1 MFKNNSVND
10 VFLLPKKSL
19 KYVNNA
25 KKSEMKVL
33 LYLFA
38 NMDSFDVEKAAE
50 QLNETKDSVMSALS
64 YWRGTGIIS
73 ETDDEDKNDNRF
85 PEEKNEEEKR
95 AVSNGNETEQA
106 VKREEKGYSTLEIAD
121 ARKNDADFSYLVDYT
136 EKVTGELMNSAK
148 QGDLLYLY
156 DSLGMACDV
165 IMGIVAH
172 CVSEDK
178 KKIRYIVKTAEGIHN
193 DGVRTGKEL
202 ESYLTAKKNYKDFS
216 TFVKKLIGAG
226 DRTFTPAEEKAV
238 KKWESELHVSR
249 ELVEYAYERNVSL
262 ISRPSIPYMSKI
274 LEGWCSEGI
283 DTLEK
288 AREQAEKQRNKA
300 KNEQKDSG
308 ISEKAKKA
316 GFDIDLE
323 DIFEKP

>member
-10 VFLLPKKSL
+10 VFLLPKKAL

-25 KKSEMKVL
+25 KKSEIKVL
-33 LYLFA
+33 MYLFA
-38 NMDSFDVEKAAE
+38 NMDSFDVEKASQA
-50 QLNETKDSVMSALS
+50 LNETYDSVMSALS

-73 ETDDEDKNDNRF
+73 ETDDEDSNETVSDTEKVQFKNDASYT
-85 PEEKNEEEKR
+85 EEEKT
-95 AVSNGNETEQA
+95 AQ
-106 VKREEKGYSTLEIAD
+106 KREEKGYSTLEIAD

-300 KNEQKDSG
+300 KNEKKDSG